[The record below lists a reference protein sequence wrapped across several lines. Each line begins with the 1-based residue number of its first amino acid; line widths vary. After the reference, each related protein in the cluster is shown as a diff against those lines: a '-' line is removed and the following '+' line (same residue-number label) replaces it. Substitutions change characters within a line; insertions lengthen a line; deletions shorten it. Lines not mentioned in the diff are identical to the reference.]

1 MTFGRAHPLSSRAAG
16 DAALESGLA
25 QDGHPSGGGDHEN
38 RSIRRLHAL
47 VAGQVIAAARSRIPT
62 ESVRVWGEVVDV
74 REGDECWFI
83 ELMDAKVDGLL
94 VSATVPRRLEP
105 PDVGHTVGIDGH
117 LRVRQEGPAVI
128 AELRGTGMVTAGVS
142 SRSRA
147 RRALLDEVRS
157 TTPAPVDVA
166 TYRGGAIVLVT
177 SSASRSVGDFQR
189 NLGFDPSALPLTLE
203 EVRLH
208 DAEDVARGVL
218 AAADRPGTSMVV
230 VMRGGGDAG
239 ELAVFSSAEVTRA
252 VATVASRIPVIV
264 GIGHASDWTLAD
276 EVASRSASTPSQAA
290 RVVGWVW
297 RRHLER
303 PTSAPAHTGL
313 GRLRISRRTTT
324 VLFLVLTALAY
335 FLGGRFASSTPPSR
349 PSVGTSAG
357 GSTQPA
363 PSLKRERSA
372 QPPQHP

>member
-1 MTFGRAHPLSSRAAG
+1 
-16 DAALESGLA
+16 
-25 QDGHPSGGGDHEN
+25 
-38 RSIRRLHAL
+38 
-47 VAGQVIAAARSRIPT
+47 
-62 ESVRVWGEVVDV
+62 VRVWGEVVDV

-94 VSATVPRRLEP
+94 VTATVPRRLEP
-105 PDVGHTVGIDGH
+105 PELGHSVGIDGH

-128 AELRGTGMVTAGVS
+128 TELRGTSMVTAGVS

-147 RRALLDEVRS
+147 RRALLDEVRR

-177 SSASRSVGDFQR
+177 SSASRSVADFQR
-189 NLGFDPSALPLTLE
+189 NLGFAPSALPLTLE
-203 EVRLH
+203 DVRLH

-218 AAADRPGTSMVV
+218 AAAERPDTSMVV

-252 VATVASRIPVIV
+252 VATVASRVPVIV

-276 EVASRSASTPSQAA
+276 EVASRSASTPSHAA
-290 RVVGWVW
+290 RVVSCAW

-303 PTSAPAHTGL
+303 STAAPARPWV
-313 GRLRISRRTTT
+313 GRLRVSRRTVT
-324 VLFLVLTALAY
+324 VLLLMLAVLAY
-335 FLGGRFASSTPPSR
+335 FLMGRFASGTPPSR
-349 PSVGTSAG
+349 PSVRSVAG
-357 GSTQPA
+357 GSVQPA
-363 PSLKRERSA
+363 PSLQRERPA
-372 QPPQHP
+372 QPPRHR